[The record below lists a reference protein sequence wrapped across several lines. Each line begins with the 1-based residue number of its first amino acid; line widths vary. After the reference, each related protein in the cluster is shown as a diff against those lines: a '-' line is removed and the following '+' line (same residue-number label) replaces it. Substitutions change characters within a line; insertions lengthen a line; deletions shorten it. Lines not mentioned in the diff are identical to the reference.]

1 MHEDKLL
8 AQSWVSQL
16 WSERLYRSSS
26 EHTLLDTI
34 AYLQY
39 EYWLYILCR
48 VWHAPSSWVFVVCLM
63 IAVQSQ
69 EDLSSRY
76 IIYRKYAQIMYSCSS
91 SSTGSELM
99 SRLLSWVFHSLASA
113 FMEPGQCLYGGL
125 SH

>member
-16 WSERLYRSSS
+16 WSERSYHSSS
-26 EHTLLDTI
+26 EHALLDTI

-39 EYWLYILCR
+39 EYWLYISCR
-48 VWHAPSSWVFVVCLM
+48 VWHAPSSWLYVVCLM

-69 EDLSSRY
+69 GLSSRY
-76 IIYRKYAQIMYSCSS
+76 IIYRKHAEIMYSCSS
-91 SSTGSELM
+91 RCTGSELM
-99 SRLLSWVFHSLASA
+99 LRLLSWAFHSLASA
-113 FMEPGQCLYGGL
+113 CMEPGQCLYGGL